1 MKPGKDGAKAG
12 PPPAVQKILK
22 KFGSGKEEDKLVGY
36 LSFLKI
42 GPQLLRFIPGEKAK
56 DLKNWLTVYA
66 YWNQGGEINVEEA
79 FSYIAREYL
88 GAREVEEKEEEK
100 ITGASPGDF
109 VKDLL
114 LKPLRESVP
123 LLKGGLKPLVETP
136 AFGCYHPL
144 LEEQNL
150 PYPETIDEYKRWAA
164 LNNLPTAD
172 ADPTKPVVAVLLY
185 RKHVITKQPYLAEL
199 IRGLEQSGVVPIPCF
214 INGVEAHT
222 IVRDKLT
229 SSHEQFNRNNLGII
243 DVDSLKPDACK
254 VDAVVST
261 VGFPLVGGPAG
272 SMEAGRQS
280 EIANKILKAKN
291 VPYFVAAPLLIQ
303 DIASWWES
311 GVGGLQSTIL
321 YALPELDGAIDAV
334 SLGGLCGDDIFLV
347 KERVYALSNR
357 IKKWH
362 ALKQKEN
369 KDKKIIKRTSDIK
382 INDRIFTMLGDG
394 GVFSNIEEIQINQK

>member
-1 MKPGKDGAKAG
+1 M
-12 PPPAVQKILK
+12 
-22 KFGSGKEEDKLVGY
+22 
-36 LSFLKI
+36 
-42 GPQLLRFIPGEKAK
+42 
-56 DLKNWLTVYA
+56 
-66 YWNQGGEINVEEA
+66 
-79 FSYIAREYL
+79 
-88 GAREVEEKEEEK
+88 
-100 ITGASPGDF
+100 
-109 VKDLL
+109 
-114 LKPLRESVP
+114 
-123 LLKGGLKPLVETP
+123 
-136 AFGCYHPL
+136 
-144 LEEQNL
+144 
-150 PYPETIDEYKRWAA
+150 
-164 LNNLPTAD
+164 
-172 ADPTKPVVAVLLY
+172 
-185 RKHVITKQPYLAEL
+185 
-199 IRGLEQSGVVPIPCF
+199 
-214 INGVEAHT
+214 
-222 IVRDKLT
+222 
-229 SSHEQFNRNNLGII
+229 
-243 DVDSLKPDACK
+243 DSLKPEACK

-369 KDKKIIKRTSDIK
+369 KDKKIAMTLYGFPPGVGATGTAALLNVPKSIDETLATLRKEGYD
-382 INDRIFTMLGDG
+382 LGVKEG
-394 GVFSNIEEIQINQK
+394 EPLPTGEAIVSALRNLEAVP